1 MPPTRVAHA
10 MGAVSL
16 GSVNPSFFTM
26 RPPTPV
32 MTKAST
38 SLAR

>member
-1 MPPTRVAHA
+1 MPPIRVAHA

-16 GSVNPSFFTM
+16 GRVNPSFF
-26 RPPTPV
+26 RISPPTPV

-38 SLAR
+38 SLER